1 MSFWSFMSLNSK
13 KIVLR
18 AFLYKISSKPKKF
31 KTNFEDKTSLIKSAS
46 EDENNVSEKSET
58 SDDEYLFDFT
68 KLQPYMNHVS
78 KESLEENCP
87 GKESSDSK
95 EDMSKIGNTL

>member
-1 MSFWSFMSLNSK
+1 M
-13 KIVLR
+13 LR
-18 AFLYKISSKPKKF
+18 AFLYKISSKP
-31 KTNFEDKTSLIKSAS
+31 
-46 EDENNVSEKSET
+46 ENNVSEKSET